1 MKRNRTG
8 RWELGSHGAASNV
21 RMIDP
26 ATGQQI
32 YTVRKAKMAM
42 PWPRGEQ
49 QQRPDRAARWLAK
62 HDKGQ
67 RRLSLKKSLKE
78 EERKRKQI
86 RRKQE
91 ADREIIGG
99 NGEV

>member
-1 MKRNRTG
+1 
-8 RWELGSHGAASNV
+8 
-21 RMIDP
+21 MIDP